1 MRNGRYNSLIIV
13 GLLFIILFQSCYWS
27 EENEAE
33 INNIYIN
40 IPQKYDFVI
49 SRIRKYKDSDLINVS
64 SVSGL
69 KDYLSVGLSNI
80 QNGYSF
86 LTRNRI
92 SEKLYQD
99 IYFRKYHQFLTPN
112 FYKFYDIEYQIS
124 QNVNSS
130 GDLYDSLDYYVS
142 ATLGSNLLLKINLKD
157 SSVVTTHIITDLGKT
172 RFDSVDFSHL
182 YKIELLYKYPDNMTF
197 KTVYFD
203 IEKGIIRFETFTNE
217 VFLL

>member
-1 MRNGRYNSLIIV
+1 MRYGHYNSLIV
-13 GLLFIILFQSCYWS
+13 FGLLSILFQSCNWS
-27 EENEAE
+27 EDNEAE

-69 KDYLSVGLSNI
+69 KDNLSVGLPNI

-86 LTRNRI
+86 LIRNKK
-92 SEKLYQD
+92 SEKIYQD
-99 IYFRKYHQFLTPN
+99 IYFRRYHQFLRPN
-112 FYKFYDIEYQIS
+112 FYKFYDIEYLIS

-130 GDLYDSLDYYVS
+130 GEPYDSLDYFVS
-142 ATLGSNLLLKINLKD
+142 ATLSSNLVLKINLKD
-157 SSVVTTHIITDLGKT
+157 NSVVTTHIITDLGKT
-172 RFDSVDFSHL
+172 RLDSIDYSHL
-182 YKIELLYKYPDNMTF
+182 YKIDLLYKYPENKTF

-203 IEKGIIRFETFTNE
+203 MEKGIIRFETFTNE